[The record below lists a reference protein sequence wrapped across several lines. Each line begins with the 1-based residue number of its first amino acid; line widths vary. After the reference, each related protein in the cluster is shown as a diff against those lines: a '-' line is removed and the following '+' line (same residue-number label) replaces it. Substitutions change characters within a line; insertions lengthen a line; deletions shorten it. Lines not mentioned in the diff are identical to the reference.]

1 MGRMLPEGVMNNVL
15 KDALQTGEMEAYAEK
30 YPDASVLFI
39 QVNVAEAGL
48 DGENLV
54 RELNRVFSI
63 LDNLVESHHNV
74 YKVLLFLVFCDP

>member
-1 MGRMLPEGVMNNVL
+1 MSRMLPESVVDNVL
-15 KDALQTGEMEAYAEK
+15 KDSLQTGEVEAYAEA

-48 DGENLV
+48 DGKNLV

-63 LDNLVESHHNV
+63 LDYLVESHQNV
-74 YKVLLFLVFCDP
+74 YKVLLFLVFL